1 MNREALN
8 ALDQVV
14 TLACGRAGQRVP
26 VVGIAGPQG
35 SGKTTLVRAYAD
47 ANLGV
52 ASFSLDDVYLT
63 KAERRTLAGVH
74 PLFETRGPPGTHDIA
89 LFHTTIDALQA
100 AGADRRTSLPMFD
113 KVTDDRIASDCW
125 PVFEGKPNLILIDGW
140 CLGATPQS
148 AAELAVPISQ
158 PETEADSIQRRR
170 MINNSLKGAYQAAF
184 DRLDAILYLRPPS
197 FQIIHGWRCQQEEGL
212 LGHPLTQDDR
222 DRITHF
228 ISHYERITRHMM
240 AGGRRAD
247 IEVQLDAGRNV
258 TEVRRL
264 AG

>member
-14 TLACGRAGQRVP
+14 DLARSRAGQRVP
-26 VVGIAGPQG
+26 VAGIAGPQG

-47 ANLGV
+47 ANPGV
-52 ASFSLDDVYLT
+52 AWFSLDDVYLT
-63 KAERRTLAGVH
+63 KTERRTLAGVH

-89 LFHTTIDALQA
+89 LFHATIDALQA
-100 AGADRRTSLPMFD
+100 AGPDSRTPIPVFD
-113 KVTDDRIASDCW
+113 KVLDDRISTDRW
-125 PVFEGKPNLILIDGW
+125 PIFDGKPSLILIDGW

-148 AAELAVPISQ
+148 ADELAAPASV
-158 PETEADSIQRRR
+158 PETEADSPQRRR

-184 DRLDAILYLRPPS
+184 ARLDAILYLRPPT
-197 FQIIHGWRCQQEEGL
+197 FGIIHDWRCQQEEGL
-212 LGHPLTQDDR
+212 LGHPLTQEDR
-222 DRITHF
+222 DRIARF

-247 IEVQLDAGRNV
+247 IEVQLDARRNV
-258 TEVRRL
+258 TEIRRL

>member
-14 TLACGRAGQRVP
+14 ALARGRAGQRVP

-47 ANLGV
+47 ANPGV
-52 ASFSLDDVYLT
+52 AQFSLDDVYLT
-63 KAERRTLAGVH
+63 KTERRTLAGVH

-89 LFHTTIDALQA
+89 LFHATIDALQA
-100 AGADRRTSLPMFD
+100 AAPDSRTPIPIFD
-113 KVTDDRIASDCW
+113 KVLDDRISPDRW

-140 CLGATPQS
+140 CLGATPQT
-148 AAELAVPISQ
+148 AGELAAPSSV
-158 PETEADSIQRRR
+158 PETEADSAQRRR

-184 DRLDAILYLRPPS
+184 ARLDATLYLRPPT
-197 FQIIHGWRCQQEEGL
+197 FGIIHEWRCQQEEGL
-212 LGHPLTQDDR
+212 LGHPLTQEDR
-222 DRITHF
+222 DRIAHF

-258 TEVRRL
+258 TEIRRL